1 MIDKNRLEQKCSTW
15 NIALTGTQLD
25 QLDAFAEILVEYNQ
39 KVNLTAITDPEGIED
54 KHFLD
59 SLLFA
64 SQPEVAGKM
73 VDVGAGA
80 GFPGIVTKIFKPEL
94 ELTLMEPTG
103 KRVDFLKYACA
114 ELGLTGVEFAKERA
128 EEAARKV
135 WREQFDIASARA
147 VAALPVLSEYCLPLV
162 KVGGRFIAMKGP
174 EADAEAKAAANA
186 LKKLGGRYEETR
198 QFTLPDGSAR
208 GLVFCKKISQTPTVY
223 PRNGGKIAKKPL

>member
-1 MIDKNRLEQKCSTW
+1 MIDKNRLEQKCSMW
-15 NIALTGTQLD
+15 NIALTGDQLD
-25 QLDAFAEILVEYNQ
+25 QLDAFAQILVDYNQ

-80 GFPGIVTKIFKPEL
+80 GFPGIVTKIYKPEL

-103 KRVDFLKYACA
+103 KRVEFLKYACA
-114 ELGLTGVEFAKERA
+114 QLGLTGVEFAKERA
-128 EEAARKV
+128 EEAARKI

-162 KVGGRFIAMKGP
+162 KVGGQFISMKGP